1 MNLILSDK
9 DLELNFKNDKKIKYY
24 NLSNL
29 TINNCMGCFHCWVKT
44 PGKCIVRDDA
54 IKIYPLIAKSENIIY
69 VSKIKYGGYDKIM
82 KTMLE
87 RAIPIQQAFIR
98 ILDNETH
105 HIQRNVKLKKAL
117 IIVYGDYENE
127 EKKIFEKLIE
137 RNAKNMNFSSY
148 NILFIKEK
156 NVKKIVEQ
164 ELNKWKN

>member
-29 TINNCMGCFHCWVKT
+29 TINNCIGCFHCWVKT

-54 IKIYPLIAKSENIIY
+54 IKTYPLIAKSENIIY
-69 VSKIKYGGYDKIM
+69 VSKIK
-82 KTMLE
+82 
-87 RAIPIQQAFIR
+87 
-98 ILDNETH
+98 
-105 HIQRNVKLKKAL
+105 
-117 IIVYGDYENE
+117 YGDYENE

>member
-1 MNLILSDK
+1 
-9 DLELNFKNDKKIKYY
+9 
-24 NLSNL
+24 
-29 TINNCMGCFHCWVKT
+29 
-44 PGKCIVRDDA
+44 
-54 IKIYPLIAKSENIIY
+54 
-69 VSKIKYGGYDKIM
+69 
-82 KTMLE
+82 MLE
-87 RAIPIQQAFIR
+87 TTALLSFIR

>member
-54 IKIYPLIAKSENIIY
+54 IKTYPLIAKSENIIY
-69 VSKIKYGGYDKIM
+69 VSKIK
-82 KTMLE
+82 
-87 RAIPIQQAFIR
+87 
-98 ILDNETH
+98 
-105 HIQRNVKLKKAL
+105 
-117 IIVYGDYENE
+117 YGDYENE

>member
-54 IKIYPLIAKSENIIY
+54 IKTYPLIAKSENIIY
-69 VSKIKYGGYDKIM
+69 VSKIKYGG
-82 KTMLE
+82 
-87 RAIPIQQAFIR
+87 
-98 ILDNETH
+98 
-105 HIQRNVKLKKAL
+105 
-117 IIVYGDYENE
+117 YENE

>member
-54 IKIYPLIAKSENIIY
+54 IKTYPLIAKSENIIY
-69 VSKIKYGGYDKIM
+69 VSKIKYG
-82 KTMLE
+82 
-87 RAIPIQQAFIR
+87 
-98 ILDNETH
+98 
-105 HIQRNVKLKKAL
+105 
-117 IIVYGDYENE
+117 DYENE
-127 EKKIFEKLIE
+127 EKIIFEKLIE

-156 NVKKIVEQ
+156 NVKK
-164 ELNKWKN
+164 

>member
-1 MNLILSDK
+1 MNKLNLILSDK

-54 IKIYPLIAKSENIIY
+54 IKTYPLIAKSENIIY
-69 VSKIKYGGYDKIM
+69 VSKIKYGG
-82 KTMLE
+82 
-87 RAIPIQQAFIR
+87 
-98 ILDNETH
+98 
-105 HIQRNVKLKKAL
+105 
-117 IIVYGDYENE
+117 YENE